1 MLGSLADSILA
12 RFPHSKFIPQNGSG
26 FREARLSRAPEDEKL
41 LDKVDPLESLL
52 QVSMPSGKQRAPHLQ
67 KSSHYGRCVH

>member
-12 RFPHSKFIPQNGSG
+12 RFPHSKFIPHNGSG
-26 FREARLSRAPEDEKL
+26 RLSRAPEDEKL

-52 QVSMPSGKQRAPHLQ
+52 QVSMPSCKQRAPHLQ
-67 KSSHYGRCVH
+67 KSSHNGRCVH